1 MNLSQLEQLIGIT
14 FRNKKLFQQA
24 FTHTSY
30 AHERKNYGVEP
41 DNERLEYLGDAVL
54 ELAVS
59 EYLFHRYPQMS
70 EGELTR
76 TRARVVCEPS
86 LASFAKELNFGNYV
100 RLGKGE
106 EMTGGRT
113 RPSLLADVFEAF
125 IGALFLDQGL
135 DVVRRFL
142 HTVVFPK
149 VSDEFLTRVMDAK
162 SQLQELVQQERV
174 GPLEYR
180 IVDVQGPAHDRHF
193 VAEVY
198 LDNQCLGR
206 GSGRSKKEA
215 EQQAATQA
223 LERWK
228 ERKR

>member
-1 MNLSQLEQLIGIT
+1 MNLSQLERLINVT
-14 FRNKKLFQQA
+14 FQNKKLFQQA
-24 FTHTSY
+24 FTHTSF
-30 AHERKNYGVEP
+30 AHERKNHGIEL

-59 EYLFHRYPQMS
+59 EYLFHRYPDMS

-86 LASFAKELNFGNYV
+86 LASFAKELNFGQYV

-125 IGALFLDQGL
+125 IGALYLDQGL
-135 DVVRRFL
+135 DVVRSFL
-142 HTVVFPK
+142 GAVVFPK
-149 VSDEFLTRVMDAK
+149 VSEEFLTRVMDAK

-198 LDNQCLGR
+198 LDQERLGR

-223 LERWK
+223 LEKWK
-228 ERKR
+228 KR

>member
-1 MNLSQLEQLIGIT
+1 MDLTGLEQATGLT

-24 FTHTSY
+24 FTHTSF
-30 AHERKNYGVEP
+30 AHERKATGAHP
-41 DNERLEYLGDAVL
+41 DNERLEFLGDAVL

-59 EYLFHRYPQMS
+59 EYLFNRFPGMS

-86 LASFAKELNFGNYV
+86 LASFAKELEFGRFV

-106 EMTGGRT
+106 EMTGGRA

-125 IGALFLDQGL
+125 IGALYLDQGL
-135 DVVRRFL
+135 DGVKRFL
-142 HTVVFPK
+142 YTVVFPK
-149 VSDEFLTRVMDAK
+149 INDEWLSRMTDAK
-162 SQLQELVQQERV
+162 SQLQEMVQQERI

-180 IVDVQGPAHDRHF
+180 IVDIKGPAHDRHF

-198 LDNQCLGR
+198 LENKKLGQ

-215 EQQAATQA
+215 EQHAAMEA
-223 LERWK
+223 LKHWTIK
-228 ERKR
+228 